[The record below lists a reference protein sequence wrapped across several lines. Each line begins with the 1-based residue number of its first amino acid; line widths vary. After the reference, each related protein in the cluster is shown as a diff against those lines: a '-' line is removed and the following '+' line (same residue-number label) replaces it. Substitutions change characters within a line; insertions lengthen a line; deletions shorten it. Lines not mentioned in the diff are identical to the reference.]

1 VWREPPPS
9 DHFPADI
16 METSMKKTLMTA
28 LLAAALVASVV
39 GFAGTAAA
47 HPTKTKA
54 CSSCHGS
61 SSAVTITV
69 KKKSST
75 AKKVTYTVKVSGGS
89 GSTGWGVLAGGKNLA
104 HKSSTSGTFSIAKG
118 KKVKVWAV
126 KTGSGA
132 KAKTITAK

>member
-1 VWREPPPS
+1 
-9 DHFPADI
+9 
-16 METSMKKTLMTA
+16 MKKTLATV
-28 LLAAALVASVV
+28 LLCVALVGSAV
-39 GFAGTAAA
+39 GFASTAVA

-61 SSAVTITV
+61 SSAVTIAI

-75 AKKVTYTVKVSGGS
+75 AKKVTYTIKVSGGS
-89 GSTGWGVLAGGKNLA
+89 GSAGWAVLAGGKNLA
-104 HKSSTSGTFSIAKG
+104 HKSSKSGTFSIAKG
-118 KKVKVWAV
+118 KKVKVWVV